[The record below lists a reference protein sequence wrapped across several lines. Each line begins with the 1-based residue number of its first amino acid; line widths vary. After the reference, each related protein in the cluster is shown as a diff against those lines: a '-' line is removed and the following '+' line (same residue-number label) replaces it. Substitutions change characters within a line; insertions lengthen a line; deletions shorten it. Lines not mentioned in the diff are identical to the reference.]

1 MPRPISGQE
10 SVKALGLFDIP
21 GLIGSENGG
30 DEVRSIPDVC
40 ENNNV
45 KSDTCKIPASQNVLQ
60 CVLQN
65 LIVTFRV
72 TMTRNP
78 LSRYPEM
85 SNPPPLRKGRAT

>member
-1 MPRPISGQE
+1 MCRSTRESGGE
-10 SVKALGLFDIP
+10 T
-21 GLIGSENGG
+21 
-30 DEVRSIPDVC
+30 VRSCAAIF

-45 KSDTCKIPASQNVLQ
+45 NSDTCKASAPQNVLH
-60 CVLQN
+60 CVLQY
-65 LIVTFRV
+65 LIDTFRV